1 MKTTYMIRSFGL
13 MMIAFLW
20 MGSIQAQTRKA
31 VFNHVAFYVK
41 DLKVSTQFYKEIIG
55 LDTIPE
61 PFHDGRHTWFSV
73 APKAHLHLIQGGNYD
88 ARPKDK
94 SMHFCFSVANVED
107 FVSVLNKKGIPYE
120 DAGGKKQAITNR
132 VDGVKQVYIQDPDGF
147 WLEINDAKE

>member
-1 MKTTYMIRSFGL
+1 MYMRRFLISVGVA
-13 MMIAFLW
+13 MILS
-20 MGSIQAQTRKA
+20 MGSKAQTRKA

-41 DLKVSTQFYKEIIG
+41 DLKTSTQFYKEVIG

-61 PFHDGRHTWFSV
+61 PFHDGKHTWFSV
-73 APKAHLHLIQGGNYD
+73 APKAHLHLIQGANYD

-94 SMHFCFSVANVED
+94 SMHFCFSVANVDE
-107 FVSVLNKKGIPYE
+107 FVAVLNKKGIPFE
-120 DAGGKKQAITNR
+120 DAGGKKQSITNR